1 MAPYRVSVVVTIS
14 RIAEGV
20 CPAAHGIAVIVPVS
34 GIPQGICPATDCIA
48 IAVSARCVLQRIR
61 ATSCLRKAIE
71 WYNDKNNK

>member
-1 MAPYRVSVVVTIS
+1 MVVTIS

-61 ATSCLRKAIE
+61 ATSCFAKLSNGT
-71 WYNDKNNK
+71 NDKNNK